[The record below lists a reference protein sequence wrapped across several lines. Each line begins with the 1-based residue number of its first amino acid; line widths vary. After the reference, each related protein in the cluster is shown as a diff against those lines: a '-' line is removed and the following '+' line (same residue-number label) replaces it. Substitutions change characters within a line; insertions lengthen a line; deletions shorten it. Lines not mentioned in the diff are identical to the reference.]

1 MTRQALLTAERRE
14 TTRRPWLVLL
24 VAMAA
29 GALLAIG
36 VALLL
41 ATFWARRAARRLDDA
56 APGGHRVH
64 SLLDWERAAI
74 VALCPGEAGSPAAA
88 AAAVHAALTGR

>member
-1 MTRQALLTAERRE
+1 MTRQALRKAERRE
-14 TTRRPWLVLL
+14 TTWRPWLVLL

-41 ATFWARRAARRLDDA
+41 ATFWTVSA
-56 APGGHRVH
+56 
-64 SLLDWERAAI
+64 
-74 VALCPGEAGSPAAA
+74 
-88 AAAVHAALTGR
+88 

>member
-1 MTRQALLTAERRE
+1 MEASHGHLGVPEAGLLRPEELIIVHDPRRVDDVRGPARQRSAA
-14 TTRRPWLVLL
+14 RRPGRRGWCA

-41 ATFWARRAARRLDDA
+41 ATFWARRAARRLDMRRRAGTA
-56 APGGHRVH
+56 A
-64 SLLDWERAAI
+64 
-74 VALCPGEAGSPAAA
+74 
-88 AAAVHAALTGR
+88 